1 MTITPLTPSASL
13 NKALQGPAP
22 VCAPLVLSPLMAK
35 MAEAAGFPAL
45 YLGGG
50 ASGYAKTALEANL
63 TVTEMVQAGVEI
75 RAVTSL
81 PLILDAAAGWG
92 DPMHIKHTI
101 GMAEGAGFAAI
112 EIEDQQLPK
121 RAHHHVGI
129 EHMVPQE
136 LMEAKVRVAVA
147 ARRDP
152 AFLIIARSNGVR
164 ASDMDDAL
172 RRGEAYRKAGA
183 DVLLLSPRNA
193 EEARHIGERLGGPLM
208 YICKPGGLASIGLS
222 AAEMHGLGYR
232 IIVDPITPLLAA
244 FEAMGG
250 VFGELAGGFAISSR
264 TPEAWRE
271 LQEQLHSVIGLD
283 HLLAIEKETVEK

>member
-1 MTITPLTPSASL
+1 MASNTLTT
-13 NKALQGPAP
+13 ALRGPTP
-22 VCAPLVLSPLMAK
+22 VCAPLVLNPLMAK

-50 ASGYAKTALEANL
+50 ASGYVTTSLEANL
-63 TVTEMVQAGVEI
+63 TVTEMVAAGVEI
-75 RAVTSL
+75 RAVSAL

-92 DPMHIKHTI
+92 DPMHIDHTM
-101 GMAEGAGFAAI
+101 GMAEAAGFAAI
-112 EIEDQQLPK
+112 EIEDQHLPK

-129 EHMVPQE
+129 EHMIPQQ

-152 AFLIIARSNGVR
+152 AFLIIARTNGVR

-172 RRGEAYRKAGA
+172 RRAEGYRKAGA

-208 YICKPGGLASIGLS
+208 YICQPGGLASLGLTM
-222 AAEMHGLGYR
+222 AEMHGLGYR
-232 IIVDPITPLLAA
+232 LIVDPVTPLLAA
-244 FEAMGG
+244 FEAMKGIY
-250 VFGELAGGFAISSR
+250 GELAGDFVVNSR
-264 TPEAWRE
+264 TPEAWRG
-271 LQEQLHSVIGLD
+271 LQECLHMAIDLD
-283 HLLAIEKETVEK
+283 KLLAIEKETVEK